1 MARYLTIN
9 SKFNPITFEE
19 RVKPLLLYKEEYEK
33 QEEALNK
40 MLEDSQSLASLANS
54 PQDSDIYRQYQDYQ
68 NSLNGL
74 IDNLTNNGKLDSRA
88 ALQLRKQY
96 LQNLKPYES
105 KLARRN
111 ELIREQAKNYTP
123 TTMYDIDFSNVGLD
137 SIDDSSS
144 YRTYKLDDIAKT
156 TASTLLSKYTSGE
169 SIESEEDEVNSII
182 KDIDTTNLSNDQ
194 INQIKSYIKQGRGAA
209 KQAYNDYL
217 IQQDYKNAQTQ
228 YHKALAKKALHD
240 ANSSRG
246 SSTGSKSKV
255 PPFIQDEKGNYSR
268 NPEYRVANPS
278 IFDKASAQAINE
290 FVGIGGTQVPI
301 YQDVSGNFAIQ
312 KGQSI
317 VRIPE
322 LSSNA
327 INRAL
332 GIKIPQGLSSE
343 ISVGVPLR
351 DYKFDVDG
359 SSEVIYSASDLDE
372 NEKVRLFDSMDSSIT
387 TGETI
392 ESLFDKGLIV
402 YKKQKS
408 TKEGGKGK
416 TATALQYK
424 FEDYYNRE

>member
-19 RVKPLLLYKEEYEK
+19 RIKPLLLYKEEYEK
-33 QEEALNK
+33 QEETLNK

-54 PQDSDIYRQYQDYQ
+54 QQDSDIYRQYQDYQ

-74 IDNLTNNGKLDSRA
+74 VDNLTNNGKLDSRA
-88 ALQLRKQY
+88 ALQLRRQY
-96 LQNLKPYES
+96 LQNLKPYEN

-156 TASTLLSKYTSGE
+156 AASTLLSKYTSGE
-169 SIESEEDEVNSII
+169 SIGSEENEINSIF
-182 KDIDTTNLSNDQ
+182 KDIDTTNLSDNQ
-194 INQIKSYIKQGRGAA
+194 INIIKSYIKQGRNAA
-209 KQAYNDYL
+209 KQAYDEYNTQL
-217 IQQDYKNAQTQ
+217 NYKIAQTKYQ
-228 YHKALAKKALHD
+228 EALAKKALQE
-240 ANSSRG
+240 NNNGGNNKSS
-246 SSTGSKSKV
+246 SKTKIS
-255 PPFIQDEKGNYSR
+255 PFIQNEDGSYSR
-268 NPEYRVANPS
+268 NPEYKVANPS
-278 IFDKASAQAINE
+278 IFDKDSAQTINE
-290 FVGIGGTQVPI
+290 FVSIGGTQIPI
-301 YQDVSGNFAIQ
+301 YQDASGNFAIQ

-317 VRIPE
+317 VRISS
-322 LSSNA
+322 LDSNA

-351 DYKFDVDG
+351 DYKFDVSD
-359 SSEVIYSASDLDE
+359 SSEIIYSASDLDE
-372 NEKVRLFDSMDSSIT
+372 NEKERLLDSMDSSIT

-402 YKKQKS
+402 YRKKKS